1 MFHLAF
7 AQVTITVTC
16 LISFK
21 LNQSAIFYISP
32 SNSSRK
38 RVTKITTI
46 ATKVARLCPH
56 LLSRSYLPLQGQ
68 SK

>member
-38 RVTKITTI
+38 RSNQD
-46 ATKVARLCPH
+46 H
-56 LLSRSYLPLQGQ
+56 DNSD
-68 SK
+68 